1 MLMVKKALI
10 YVTGLL
16 FMAFGVAF
24 SVNSSLGVSPV
35 DSLPYVISRITGLDL
50 GNCVIGIFA
59 FYILV
64 QILLLRKKFRP
75 IDLTQ
80 LIFSTIFG
88 RFVDVAKKVVGDF
101 AIPTYPGQLVML
113 AISIVFVA
121 IGVCLYMDVQLVN
134 MPMEGMTHAV
144 NRVFF
149 PDKPFHDIKVIMDC
163 LTVVIGIVLSFVF
176 LGKLDGIREGTVIC
190 ALLVG
195 KLMKPMQKV
204 LKPAVEKI
212 CGIKGSR

>member
-1 MLMVKKALI
+1 
-10 YVTGLL
+10 
-16 FMAFGVAF
+16 
-24 SVNSSLGVSPV
+24 
-35 DSLPYVISRITGLDL
+35 
-50 GNCVIGIFA
+50 
-59 FYILV
+59 
-64 QILLLRKKFRP
+64 
-75 IDLTQ
+75 
-80 LIFSTIFG
+80 
-88 RFVDVAKKVVGDF
+88 
-101 AIPTYPGQLVML
+101 
-113 AISIVFVA
+113 
-121 IGVCLYMDVQLVN
+121 
-134 MPMEGMTHAV
+134 MEGMTHAV

>member
-35 DSLPYVISRITGLDL
+35 NSLPYVISRITGLDL

-163 LTVVIGIVLSFVF
+163 LTVVIGIVLSFV
-176 LGKLDGIREGTVIC
+176 
-190 ALLVG
+190 
-195 KLMKPMQKV
+195 
-204 LKPAVEKI
+204 
-212 CGIKGSR
+212 

>member
-35 DSLPYVISRITGLDL
+35 NSLPYVISRITGLDL

-121 IGVCLYMDVQLVN
+121 IGVCLYMDVQLV
-134 MPMEGMTHAV
+134 
-144 NRVFF
+144 
-149 PDKPFHDIKVIMDC
+149 IMDC
-163 LTVVIGIVLSFVF
+163 LTVVIGIVLSCVF

>member
-1 MLMVKKALI
+1 MEALAAGAIRSIKRGRRGEDLYRYSSMEWIYMLMVKKALI

-35 DSLPYVISRITGLDL
+35 NSFPYVISRITGLDL
-50 GNCVIGIFA
+50 GNCVIGI
-59 FYILV
+59 
-64 QILLLRKKFRP
+64 LLLYSGADIIVKKKIPSHRF
-75 IDLTQ
+75 DAAD
-80 LIFSTIFG
+80 IFHDFG

-134 MPMEGMTHAV
+134 MPMEG
-144 NRVFF
+144 
-149 PDKPFHDIKVIMDC
+149 
-163 LTVVIGIVLSFVF
+163 
-176 LGKLDGIREGTVIC
+176 
-190 ALLVG
+190 
-195 KLMKPMQKV
+195 
-204 LKPAVEKI
+204 
-212 CGIKGSR
+212 

>member
-35 DSLPYVISRITGLDL
+35 NSLPYVISRITGLDL

-101 AIPTYPGQLVML
+101 AIPHLSGAAGYAGDQYRFCSNRRMPVYGCAAGKYAYGRNDPCSKPCILPGQ
-113 AISIVFVA
+113 AFS
-121 IGVCLYMDVQLVN
+121 
-134 MPMEGMTHAV
+134 
-144 NRVFF
+144 
-149 PDKPFHDIKVIMDC
+149 
-163 LTVVIGIVLSFVF
+163 
-176 LGKLDGIREGTVIC
+176 
-190 ALLVG
+190 
-195 KLMKPMQKV
+195 
-204 LKPAVEKI
+204 
-212 CGIKGSR
+212 

>member
-1 MLMVKKALI
+1 M
-10 YVTGLL
+10 
-16 FMAFGVAF
+16 
-24 SVNSSLGVSPV
+24 
-35 DSLPYVISRITGLDL
+35 
-50 GNCVIGIFA
+50 IGIFA

-163 LTVVIGIVLSFVF
+163 LTVVIGIVLSFV
-176 LGKLDGIREGTVIC
+176 
-190 ALLVG
+190 
-195 KLMKPMQKV
+195 
-204 LKPAVEKI
+204 
-212 CGIKGSR
+212 

>member
-35 DSLPYVISRITGLDL
+35 NSLPYVISRITGLDL

-121 IGVCLYMDVQLVN
+121 I
-134 MPMEGMTHAV
+134 
-144 NRVFF
+144 VFF

>member
-35 DSLPYVISRITGLDL
+35 NSLPYVISRITGLDL

-113 AISIVFVA
+113 AISIVF
-121 IGVCLYMDVQLVN
+121 CSN
-134 MPMEGMTHAV
+134 RRMPVYGCAAGKYAYGR
-144 NRVFF
+144 ND
-149 PDKPFHDIKVIMDC
+149 PCSKPCILPGQAF
-163 LTVVIGIVLSFVF
+163 S
-176 LGKLDGIREGTVIC
+176 
-190 ALLVG
+190 
-195 KLMKPMQKV
+195 
-204 LKPAVEKI
+204 
-212 CGIKGSR
+212 

>member
-1 MLMVKKALI
+1 
-10 YVTGLL
+10 
-16 FMAFGVAF
+16 MAFGVAF

-35 DSLPYVISRITGLDL
+35 NSLPYVISRITGLDL

-64 QILLLRKKFRP
+64 QILLLRKKIPSHRF
-75 IDLTQ
+75 DAAD
-80 LIFSTIFG
+80 IFHDFWPFC
-88 RFVDVAKKVVGDF
+88 RCCKEVVGDF

-149 PDKPFHDIKVIMDC
+149 PDKPFMI
-163 LTVVIGIVLSFVF
+163 LRSSWIV
-176 LGKLDGIREGTVIC
+176 
-190 ALLVG
+190 
-195 KLMKPMQKV
+195 
-204 LKPAVEKI
+204 
-212 CGIKGSR
+212 

>member
-1 MLMVKKALI
+1 M
-10 YVTGLL
+10 
-16 FMAFGVAF
+16 
-24 SVNSSLGVSPV
+24 
-35 DSLPYVISRITGLDL
+35 
-50 GNCVIGIFA
+50 
-59 FYILV
+59 
-64 QILLLRKKFRP
+64 
-75 IDLTQ
+75 TQ

-204 LKPAVEKI
+204 LKPAVDMEKNEERRCDAI
-212 CGIKGSR
+212 

>member
-35 DSLPYVISRITGLDL
+35 NSLPYVISRITGLDL

-88 RFVDVAKKVVGDF
+88 RFVDVAKKVV
-101 AIPTYPGQLVML
+101 
-113 AISIVFVA
+113 
-121 IGVCLYMDVQLVN
+121 
-134 MPMEGMTHAV
+134 
-144 NRVFF
+144 
-149 PDKPFHDIKVIMDC
+149 
-163 LTVVIGIVLSFVF
+163 
-176 LGKLDGIREGTVIC
+176 
-190 ALLVG
+190 
-195 KLMKPMQKV
+195 
-204 LKPAVEKI
+204 
-212 CGIKGSR
+212 